1 VLLHIN
7 YVPYF
12 LVYKSYYKALINTDC
27 SVYPEMT
34 EYKNMELGMQTN
46 PIIDDLIDAIGILL
60 QFTGPLSLVVES
72 SGGTKV
78 KFQISKM

>member
-1 VLLHIN
+1 
-7 YVPYF
+7 
-12 LVYKSYYKALINTDC
+12 
-27 SVYPEMT
+27 MT